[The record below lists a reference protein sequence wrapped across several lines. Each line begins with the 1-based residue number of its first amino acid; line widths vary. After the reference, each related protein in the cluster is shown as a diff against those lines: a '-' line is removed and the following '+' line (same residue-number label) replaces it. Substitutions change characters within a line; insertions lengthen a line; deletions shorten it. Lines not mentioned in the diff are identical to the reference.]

1 MHVDRRTHQNFVV
14 NGLLEIV
21 LGISLLLIAFAVFLS
36 SSYTN
41 VFSPL
46 FFLPVFFVLPYL
58 SRRMVSSEKR
68 SYPQTDYTKP
78 NQPQHVMRHVLLA
91 LIFFLIP
98 SLFIFL
104 QPAPSAAR
112 GFTLLMGGLFA
123 AVLLWA
129 GFGLV
134 RFTFLAIA
142 STLLSLGLTWLR
154 IEPPMSYMVFCS
166 AFGVILLTFGTV
178 MFVQYTRR
186 ET

>member
-1 MHVDRRTHQNFVV
+1 MHVTKRTHQNFVV
-14 NGLLEIV
+14 NGLLEIA
-21 LGISLLLIAFAVFLS
+21 LGVSLLLIAFAVFLS

-41 VFSPL
+41 VFPPL
-46 FFLPVFFVLPYL
+46 FFLPIFLAGPYL
-58 SRRMVSSEKR
+58 FQRMIGSEKR

-78 NQPQHVMRHVLLA
+78 NHPQHVMRHALLA

-98 SLFIFL
+98 SLFILL
-104 QPAPSAAR
+104 QPASSAAR
-112 GFTLLMGGLFA
+112 GFTLILGFLIA

-154 IEPPMSYMVFCS
+154 IEPPLSYIVFCS
-166 AFGVILLTFGTV
+166 AFGFILLTSGTV
-178 MFVQYTRR
+178 TFVQYTRR